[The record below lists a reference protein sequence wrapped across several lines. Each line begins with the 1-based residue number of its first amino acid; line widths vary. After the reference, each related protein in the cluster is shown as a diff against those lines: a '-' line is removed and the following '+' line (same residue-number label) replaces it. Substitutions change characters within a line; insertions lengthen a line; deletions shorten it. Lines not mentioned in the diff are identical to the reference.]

1 MDFNRMTWV
10 IFLLATCPMVCYG
23 FWGKAGAMAL
33 YGTTIS
39 GGSPWDLEM
48 AR

>member
-1 MDFNRMTWV
+1 MDFSRMTWV
-10 IFLLATCPMVCYG
+10 IFLLATCPMV
-23 FWGKAGAMAL
+23 KAGAMAL

-48 AR
+48 ARGKDRSH